1 MSQYVIC
8 FPAWRF
14 VPRDCSAANGP
25 FRHQLLERDFV
36 TAQRACSRQVTW
48 IPPTLADEAE
58 VASLLQERS
67 SCEIWYPWKR
77 RTFTR
82 TEQPFWRRKP
92 KFSRSFPSSKRTNR
106 TNLMQRLAELLAQ
119 RQDRDSLPRP
129 EPEVFCGNPLHFPN
143 WIKSFETFIKGK
155 RRTLPKA
162 FITWANTQIMK
173 LRKLQRSG
181 LLIQCWRL

>member
-1 MSQYVIC
+1 MGLLQLSKHVVQITKLESNCRSGTCLRKPPNKNFLWFNMSQSVIC
-8 FPAWRF
+8 SPVWRF

-25 FRHQLLERDFV
+25 FRDQLLERDFV
-36 TAQRACSRQVTW
+36 TAQRACSRQVTR

-82 TEQPFWRRKP
+82 TEQPFWRRKS
-92 KFSRSFPSSKRTNR
+92 KLSRSFPSSKRTNR
-106 TNLMQRLAELLAQ
+106 TNLMQRLADLLAQ

-129 EPEVFCGNPLHFPN
+129 EPEVFCGNPLHYPN
-143 WIKSFETFIKGK
+143 
-155 RRTLPKA
+155 
-162 FITWANTQIMK
+162 
-173 LRKLQRSG
+173 
-181 LLIQCWRL
+181 